1 MKLSHIAAIGGF
13 SGAISVAAGAFGA
26 HFLKN
31 LLAADALAVFETGA
45 RYQMYHSLALL
56 AVAWIHSAY
65 PRARADIT
73 GWLFVAGIFL
83 FSGSLYVLALTGARW
98 PGAITPFGGLCFVG
112 GWSWMGYSLLRL
124 RAPGRSE
131 RDGDETEK

>member
-1 MKLSHIAAIGGF
+1 LKPFHIAAIGGI
-13 SGAISVAAGAFGA
+13 SGALSVAAGAFGA

-31 LLAADALAVFETGA
+31 LLAADAHAVFETGA

-56 AVAWIHSAY
+56 AVAWMHSAY

-73 GWLFVAGIFL
+73 GWFFIGGVFL

-98 PGAITPFGGLCFVG
+98 LGAITPFGGICFVG
-112 GWSWMGYSLLRL
+112 GWLWMAYSMLRI
-124 RAPGRSE
+124 RTRGTSE
-131 RDGDETEK
+131 HDGNE